1 MFAFSSSFLRVIGV
15 RRCTKAAPLNVSSL
29 DHQLSV
35 HKPQRLF
42 RGALFLSCSCV
53 VLILPKL
60 LAQDNKP
67 GDAHSFNQNSNT
79 QPSDTHSTWR
89 AYGGAADGAQYSS
102 LRQIDRGNVSKL
114 KKVWSYPTG
123 DDLSY
128 AFNPLVVD
136 NVMYMMARN
145 NSIVALDASTGKEI
159 WTHPIGAKTTLMTNR
174 GLDYWESADRSEQ
187 RLLFATDNQLQ
198 AIDARTG
205 RTIVDFG
212 NGGSTDLREGLG
224 RDPKTLTLVQSLNPG
239 RVFEDLLIL
248 GSATNEEYDSGPGDI
263 RAYSVRTGKLVW
275 SFHTI
280 PHPGEPGYETWPKD
294 AWRTAGGANDWSSLA
309 LDPKRGVVYVPT
321 ASPKY
326 NFYGANRKGTNL
338 YGNCLLAI
346 NARTGKLLWYFQMI
360 HHDIWDYDNAGTPM
374 LATVRH
380 DGQLID
386 VVAQATKVG
395 FVWVFNRDTGK
406 PLWPIEER
414 AVPKSAMPGEETW
427 PTQPFPTKPAPF
439 ARQRFTV
446 DDLSPY
452 LEPEEKERLR
462 AQILKAR
469 NRGLFEPPST
479 EDTIEMPGNNGGANY
494 GGSAVDPTHGYLYV
508 VSKDLPAMLKLSL
521 EDPVSKTGPPRL
533 RARSLYKANCERC
546 HLANLQGAPPAIPSL
561 VALPTRLT
569 DNQIRVIVK
578 FGRGLMPPF
587 AKLTSEEIGLIL
599 SYLAD
604 PAGASAHSAANRIPA
619 NNAAPNNPAPSNLTN
634 AGSVDPV
641 AAHYTSG
648 FGFMLAHSGLS
659 VIAPPWTTLTAY
671 DLNSGGIRWQIPL
684 GEVPEL
690 AARGITN
697 TGSQWPKVNPVVT
710 AGGLIFTG
718 TRDRKVRALDSDTGK
733 VLWEAT
739 VDAALEGMPA
749 VYEQAGREYVVFCAA
764 ARDAIRPQTTPGHP
778 ESSTRTNGAYVAFA
792 LQ

>member
-1 MFAFSSSFLRVIGV
+1 MFAFSSNFLRLLGV
-15 RRCTKAAPLNVSSL
+15 TRCTKAERSIPVNASSL
-29 DHQLSV
+29 DHQGSA
-35 HKPQRLF
+35 HKVQRLF
-42 RGALFLSCSCV
+42 RGAFFLSCSCV
-53 VLILPKL
+53 VLILTNVL
-60 LAQDNKP
+60 TAQDSKP
-67 GDAHSFNQNSNT
+67 SDTDSFSQNSNT
-79 QPSDTHSTWR
+79 ELSDTHSMWR

-102 LRQIDRGNVSKL
+102 LHQIDRSNVGKL
-114 KKVWSYPTG
+114 KEVWSYQTG
-123 DDLSY
+123 DDLPY

-136 NVMYMMARN
+136 DVMYVMART
-145 NSIVALDASTGKEI
+145 NSIVALDATTGKEI
-159 WTHPIGAKTTLMTNR
+159 WAHPIGAKTMLMTNR
-174 GLDYWESADRSEQ
+174 GIDYWESADRSER
-187 RLLFATDNQLQ
+187 RLLFAADNQLQ

-205 RTIVDFG
+205 RSIVDFG
-212 NGGSTDLREGLG
+212 KGGSTDLREGLG
-224 RDPKTLTLVQSLNPG
+224 RDPKTLTLVQSFNPG
-239 RVFEDLLIL
+239 RIFEDLLIL

-263 RAYSVRTGKLVW
+263 RAYSVRTGRLVW

-294 AWRTAGGANDWSSLA
+294 AWKTAGGANDWSGLA
-309 LDPKRGVVYVPT
+309 LDSKRGVVYVPT

-326 NFYGANRKGTNL
+326 NFFGANRKGSNL

-374 LATVRH
+374 LTTVRH

-414 AVPKSAMPGEETW
+414 AVPKSDMPGEETW

-462 AQILKAR
+462 TQILKAR

-533 RARSLYKANCERC
+533 RARALYQANCERC
-546 HLANLQGAPPAIPSL
+546 HLENLRGAPPAIPSL
-561 VALPTRLT
+561 VGLPTRLT

-578 FGRGLMPPF
+578 NGKGLMPPF
-587 AKLTSEEIGLIL
+587 AKLTSEEIGLII

-604 PAGASAHSAANRIPA
+604 PAGVSAHATANPIRANVGSAD
-619 NNAAPNNPAPSNLTN
+619 LT
-634 AGSVDPV
+634 
-641 AAHYTSG
+641 AAHYKSG

-659 VIAPPWTTLTAY
+659 VISPPWTTLTAY
-671 DLNSGGIRWQIPL
+671 DLNSGEIGWQIPL

-697 TGSQWPKVNPVVT
+697 TGSQFPKVNPVVT

-718 TRDRKVRALDSDTGK
+718 TRDRKVRAFDSDTGR
-733 VLWEAT
+733 VLWDAA
-739 VDAALEGMPA
+739 VDAAVEGMPA
-749 VYEQAGREYVVFCAA
+749 VYEEEGREYVVFCAA
-764 ARDAIRPQTTPGHP
+764 ARDSIHLQATPDHP
-778 ESSTRTNGAYVAFA
+778 ESSTRLHGAYVAFA
-792 LQ
+792 LP

>member
-1 MFAFSSSFLRVIGV
+1 MFALSSDFLRVIGV
-15 RRCTKAAPLNVSSL
+15 TRCKKAAPVNASSL
-29 DHQLSV
+29 DHQGSL
-35 HKPQRLF
+35 HKGRRLF

-67 GDAHSFNQNSNT
+67 GDAHSFSQNSNT
-79 QPSDTHSTWR
+79 QLSDPHSTWQ

-102 LRQIDRGNVSKL
+102 LHRIDRSNVAKL
-114 KKVWSYPTG
+114 KQVWSYQTG
-123 DDLSY
+123 NDLSY

-136 NVMYMMARN
+136 NVMYVMARN
-145 NSIVALDASTGKEI
+145 NSIVALDATTGKEI

-174 GLDYWESADRSEQ
+174 GIDYWESADRSER
-187 RLLFATDNQLQ
+187 RLLFATDNQRQ
-198 AIDARTG
+198 ASDARTG

-224 RDPKTLTLVQSLNPG
+224 RDPKTLTLVQSFNPG
-239 RVFEDLLIL
+239 RIFEDLLIL

-294 AWRTAGGANDWSSLA
+294 AWKTAGGANDWSGLA

-326 NFYGANRKGTNL
+326 NFYGANRKGANL

-346 NARTGKLLWYFQMI
+346 NARTGKLLWYFQMV

-414 AVPKSAMPGEETW
+414 AVPKSDMPGEETW

-446 DDLSPY
+446 NDLSPY
-452 LEPEEKERLR
+452 LEPEERVRLQ

-494 GGSAVDPTHGYLYV
+494 GGSAVDPQTGSLYV

-521 EDPVSKTGPPRL
+521 ADSDSKTDLPH
-533 RARSLYKANCERC
+533 YK
-546 HLANLQGAPPAIPSL
+546 
-561 VALPTRLT
+561 
-569 DNQIRVIVK
+569 
-578 FGRGLMPPF
+578 
-587 AKLTSEEIGLIL
+587 
-599 SYLAD
+599 
-604 PAGASAHSAANRIPA
+604 
-619 NNAAPNNPAPSNLTN
+619 
-634 AGSVDPV
+634 
-641 AAHYTSG
+641 SG
-648 FGFMLAHSGLS
+648 FGFMLANNGLS
-659 VIAPPWTTLTAY
+659 VIAPPWTTVTAY
-671 DLNSGGIRWQIPL
+671 DLNSGEIRWQIPL
-684 GEVPEL
+684 GQVAEL
-690 AARGITN
+690 AARGITD
-697 TGSQWPKVNPVVT
+697 TGSHFPKVNPVLT

-718 TRDRKVRALDSDTGK
+718 TRDRKVRALDSETGK

-739 VDAALEGMPA
+739 VDAVLEGMPA
-749 VYEQAGREYVVFCAA
+749 IYEQAGRQYVVFCAA
-764 ARDAIRPQTTPGHP
+764 ARDSIHTQATPGDP
-778 ESSTRTNGAYVAFA
+778 ESAAGIRGAYVAFA
-792 LQ
+792 LP